1 MRGLVILLLVLLLAP
16 TAARGQAL
24 QMPSADRGR
33 LRADHVRYDA
43 KAKAYLA
50 EGDVRL
56 TLGDV
61 EVRAQ
66 RLRLEQESQTAYVF
80 GEVTVR
86 QGDTVLSARTVTYD
100 LTRKIARALGDPVL
114 RQGAI
119 TVRSDRMEF
128 DLERRQT
135 FFHGTVRIVHK
146 DVTVD
151 APEMRYD
158 AAAGEA
164 VAPDVVV
171 SQPGRTVRAH
181 RLRYLPQAGRLE
193 LDGSV
198 VVEQESGEHLVEEG
212 VIQSPRDEEAQRLLA
227 SRAILTC
234 DRLVILT
241 EERMARA
248 EGNLTVK
255 QQGRSASASAAVYA
269 DRERRLTMTGD
280 VVLLDK
286 DGSRLVADLVVIS
299 LADETVEA
307 TGNVVTEF
315 TLKQGR

>member
-1 MRGLVILLLVLLLAP
+1 MLLLLLLLTP
-16 TAARGQAL
+16 TAAKGQAL
-24 QMPSADRGR
+24 QMPTAGRGR

-43 KAKAYLA
+43 KDKAYLA

-66 RLRLEQESQTAYVF
+66 RLRLEHESQTAYVF
-80 GEVTVR
+80 GEVTIR
-86 QGDTVLSARTVTYD
+86 QGETTLRARTVTYD
-100 LTRKIARALGDPVL
+100 LARKMARALGDPLL
-114 RQGAI
+114 RQGGI
-119 TVRSDRMEF
+119 TVRADRMEF
-128 DLERRQT
+128 DLERRRT
-135 FFHGTVRIVHK
+135 FFYGAVRIAHK
-146 DVTVD
+146 DVTVN
-151 APEMRYD
+151 AAEMRYD

-171 SQPGRTVRAH
+171 TQPGRIVRAH
-181 RLRYLPQAGRLE
+181 RLRYLPQSGRLE
-193 LDGSV
+193 LDGGV
-198 VVEQESGEHLVEEG
+198 VVEQESGEHLVQEG
-212 VIQSPRDEEAQRLLA
+212 VIESPRDDEAQRLLA
-227 SRAILTC
+227 SRATLTC
-234 DRLVILT
+234 DRLIILI
-241 EERMARA
+241 EERTARA

-280 VVLLDK
+280 VVLLDR
-286 DGSRLVADLVVIS
+286 DGSRLRADVVVLS

-315 TLKQGR
+315 ALKPGR